1 MNISPEK
8 DPEIRA
14 LENGFQKAPGEARNL
29 LTSLVTTITNI
40 GRRIASFF
48 GKKHKYNVNSKNV
61 KNKVI
66 GQKMDKKMA
75 RAHTKFNIK
84 EQSKGKKPSL
94 SKVVSRATKAA
105 NEINDGL
112 SKTPSIDRIR
122 S

>member
-29 LTSLVTTITNI
+29 LTSLVTTITSI

-66 GQKMDKKMA
+66 GQKMDKNMA

-105 NEINDGL
+105 NKINDGL

>member
-1 MNISPEK
+1 
-8 DPEIRA
+8 
-14 LENGFQKAPGEARNL
+14 
-29 LTSLVTTITNI
+29 
-40 GRRIASFF
+40 
-48 GKKHKYNVNSKNV
+48 
-61 KNKVI
+61 
-66 GQKMDKKMA
+66 MA

-105 NEINDGL
+105 NKINDGL